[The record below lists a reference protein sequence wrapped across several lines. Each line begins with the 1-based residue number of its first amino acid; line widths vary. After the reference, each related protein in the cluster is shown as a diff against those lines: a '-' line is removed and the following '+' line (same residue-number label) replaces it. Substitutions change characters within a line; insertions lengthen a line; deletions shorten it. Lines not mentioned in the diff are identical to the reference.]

1 MKTME
6 QLNMFAEMGLSE
18 DNPLEVVCDLIRSNY
33 ADYIEE
39 RNEWLRDR
47 DKDYAGEK
55 VPRLLT
61 IEEYAVDMMK
71 RWHGW
76 GGVHNV
82 FWSIQLSPRG
92 ARILQRFKS
101 GEILL
106 SKYEILR
113 QL

>member
-1 MKTME
+1 MIGQ
-6 QLNMFAEMGLSE
+6 QLNMFAEMGLSA
-18 DNPLEVVCDLIRSNY
+18 DNPLEVVCDLIRDSY
-33 ADYIEE
+33 SDYIEE

-47 DKDYAGEK
+47 DEDYAGEK

-71 RWHGW
+71 RWCGW

-92 ARILQRFKS
+92 ARLLPRYRPE
-101 GEILL
+101 EIRL
-106 SKYEILR
+106 SKFEILR
-113 QL
+113 EV